1 MVHARS
7 RAGKT
12 DFFMGLRRTCQRLE
26 PHSLPILPMVA
37 HRSVRCS
44 LGVDSNLEAV
54 GVTPLN
60 LRHSRNGFTPGAV
73 GCLLHGFGTTNLS
86 GLLCLCERS
95 SLLTPRYIR
104 TSGGFGPTCRDSAWP
119 ITSRSA
125 FVIRSCCNRY

>member
-60 LRHSRNGFTPGAV
+60 LRHCPHRPLVARG
-73 GCLLHGFGTTNLS
+73 
-86 GLLCLCERS
+86 S
-95 SLLTPRYIR
+95 SHVLMSNMLWRALAPQPHFHY
-104 TSGGFGPTCRDSAWP
+104 PNNP
-119 ITSRSA
+119 
-125 FVIRSCCNRY
+125 